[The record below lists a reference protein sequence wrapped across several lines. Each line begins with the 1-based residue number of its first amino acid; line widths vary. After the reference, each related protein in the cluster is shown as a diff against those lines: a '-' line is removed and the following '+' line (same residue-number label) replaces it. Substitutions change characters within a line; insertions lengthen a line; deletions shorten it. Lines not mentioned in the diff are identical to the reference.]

1 MKKRAILIVLT
12 LLPLAGCVAPYG
24 YYDRGYYGGGYAGS
38 YYGGGYRGG
47 YGGGDA
53 YYGYGRGGNYE
64 THRNA
69 PWADYDG
76 GYDDD

>member
-1 MKKRAILIVLT
+1 MKKRAVLIVLA

-24 YYDRGYYGGGYAGS
+24 YGYDRGGYYDRGYYDQ
-38 YYGGGYRGG
+38 GYR
-47 YGGGDA
+47 GGDA

-69 PWADYDG
+69 PWADYNSG
-76 GYDDD
+76 YGYGYDD